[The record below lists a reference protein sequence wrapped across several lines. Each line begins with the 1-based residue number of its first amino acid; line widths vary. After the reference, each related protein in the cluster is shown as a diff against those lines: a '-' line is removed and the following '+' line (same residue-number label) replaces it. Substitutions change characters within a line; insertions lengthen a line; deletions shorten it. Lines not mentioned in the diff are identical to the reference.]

1 MFSMLSGFPHGTFG
15 PKTLHTHTQSDFQ
28 NQDNLISWT
37 SGKQITG
44 KQCQHKDMRRNR

>member
-1 MFSMLSGFPHGTFG
+1 MGLLA
-15 PKTLHTHTQSDFQ
+15 PKHYTHTHTHTQSDFQ